1 MEEGRGGEHNQC
13 RRGLG
18 VASMDQRLVQ
28 VSDTP
33 PVNWEIPERPELGQ
47 ITRIPPVMIEV
58 SEISINN
65 PGLDHENSAMIIYIG
80 W

>member
-18 VASMDQRLVQ
+18 VASMDQGLVQ

-65 PGLDHENSAMIIYIG
+65 PGLDHAMIIYIG